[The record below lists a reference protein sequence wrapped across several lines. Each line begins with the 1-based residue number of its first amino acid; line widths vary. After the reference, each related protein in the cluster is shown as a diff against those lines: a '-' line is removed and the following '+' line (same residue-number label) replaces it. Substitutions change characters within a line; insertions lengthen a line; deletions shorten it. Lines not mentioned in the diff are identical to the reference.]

1 MNMKTIS
8 VLRQTTIA
16 SLFLVCLPNV
26 AMANVFPHHTTS
38 HHSCYFAQNCFSL
51 FTFECRNALAYRA
64 RVSHDTLY
72 TIKFTPCFWIRSRIG
87 FYRTYWVG
95 IEFEIGHIQ
104 DLYQCL
110 TIFRQTRKKT
120 LRCLKLLSLISDV
133 SINKNDILCLC
144 FLVINLGQLKFYF
157 VFVLISIV

>member
-51 FTFECRNALAYRA
+51 FTFECRNALAYRLQL
-64 RVSHDTLY
+64 VSGLEAELD
-72 TIKFTPCFWIRSRIG
+72 FT
-87 FYRTYWVG
+87 
-95 IEFEIGHIQ
+95 GH
-104 DLYQCL
+104 
-110 TIFRQTRKKT
+110 T
-120 LRCLKLLSLISDV
+120 
-133 SINKNDILCLC
+133 
-144 FLVINLGQLKFYF
+144 G
-157 VFVLISIV
+157 